1 LWKKEH
7 KIARLKTK
15 EDLLIEE
22 LLKDYS
28 DPKQILGDTQRYGA
42 AEAAAKEVGRAYSV

>member
-1 LWKKEH
+1 MCNKEH
-7 KIARLKTK
+7 KMARLKTK

-28 DPKQILGDTQRYGA
+28 DPK
-42 AEAAAKEVGRAYSV
+42 